1 MKILK
6 TTSTLLPITL
16 ALVLTGCSSSI
27 SSSGSLGMEE
37 ETATSTEQER
47 PSAMRVPDSTT
58 STIPNDNGTMT
69 LAVPDEVKKIE
80 EQQRLDKYYLEIVK
94 QSGVYD
100 SEQSLRQLRRE
111 VCKKV
116 QSDPSLEEASV
127 MLANRRYTEE
137 QIGII
142 IAGSMISQCNNT
154 HAIVN
159 KEDLKKA
166 QSSSIRTSQN
176 QENQENQGE

>member
-1 MKILK
+1 MKMLK
-6 TTSTLLPITL
+6 TTSTLLSITL

-37 ETATSTEQER
+37 TSTSTEQER
-47 PSAMRVPDSTT
+47 PSAMKVSSSTT
-58 STIPNDNGTMT
+58 STIPTDNGTVT
-69 LAVPDEVKKIE
+69 LAVPDDVKKIE
-80 EQQRLDKYYLEIVK
+80 EQQRLDRYYLEIVK

-116 QSDPSLEEASV
+116 QEDPSLEESSA

-166 QSSSIRTSQN
+166 QDSSAQTSQN